1 VNVAEVCRAI
11 VAARMATG
19 KRPKVMAVTLDDAVD
34 LARELASWSLAYPDD
49 DGPISAL
56 EIFGEI
62 QQGEL
67 EIQNVPVKI
76 MTLRH

>member
-1 VNVAEVCRAI
+1 MNIAEVCRAI
-11 VAARMATG
+11 CAARMATG

-49 DGPISAL
+49 DGPMSAL

-62 QQGEL
+62 EKGEL
-67 EIQNVPVKI
+67 EIQNVPLKI
-76 MTLRH
+76 MALLN